1 MTKQRN
7 KLTIRGLL
15 FTLVILMGAL
25 GRVPLTASAA
35 ADLAVQITR
44 ADGNTATVTLKANDE
59 GYYEIGTADELYA
72 FAAAVNGGDNAIN
85 GKLIADIEVNKN
97 VLASDGSLNGDGSN
111 FRVWTP
117 IGPAGNGF
125 TGTFDGAGHT
135 ISGLY
140 FNDSNTNYVGL
151 FGHVGTDGRVQKVGV
166 TDFYFGGSI
175 EVGGIAGSN
184 NGTITNCYTT
194 GTVNGTRDVG
204 GVVGYNANTVASC
217 YNAGTTSSMWGKY
230 VGGIVGYNGSSNS
243 KVQSSFF
250 VNFTDNYGKVGIA
263 VGVDS
268 SGETL
273 GTVDNVD
280 GKDTKA
286 FASGEVAY
294 LLNGD
299 QTELVFKQTL
309 GTDAAPKFTGATVYK
324 AYIGCAGG
332 TVYSNDEAL
341 KDINVEHLYNNL
353 ICAFC
358 GEYESAI
365 QNADGYYEIDNAG
378 KLFWFAEKV
387 NEGDTGI
394 NGKLTADIVVNESVL
409 ADGSL
414 NGDVS
419 NFLAWKPI
427 GTSNAGFTG
436 TFDGAGHTIS
446 GLYFNDINTSYVG
459 LFGVVGTGGTIEKV
473 GVTDSYF
480 YGNRYVGGI
489 AGQNGGTIRNCYN
502 SGAIKGWGNG
512 SISDYYYI
520 GGVVGKN
527 TSKVENCYNVG
538 SVVSYGI
545 ASYAGGLVGSG
556 TVINSYSIEGAYS
569 SNNTGGGGGGGG
581 GGGSDDAEDDTD
593 SKTAEQFASGEVA
606 YLLNGDQTELVFK
619 QTLGTDTA
627 PNFTGE
633 PVYYLK
639 KCSSDDEVYSNV
651 NEVHN
656 FVGDTCEDCG
666 VGKTIVITMQAN
678 NEIGSWNG
686 AAITIKGNG
695 EVISENNTVDMYE
708 GSRTVE
714 FTCIPCKTYSF
725 YWKSG
730 YDENC
735 SFTISSGTKELFSCA
750 DAESLVLNDDN
761 SFFEYTL
768 LGTHDFPAESRTCQY
783 CNETCGVDFD
793 HAEENGTCSI
803 CQATLCE
810 VTAQLTNITS
820 DGTAWAVVNEEY
832 VARLTAEDGF
842 ELPETITVTIGGEAF
857 TAYTFREG
865 VLTIPAESVTGEITI
880 AAEALVLAQY
890 AIAINSTENGTVTA
904 DAETAAKGTTVT
916 LSITPATGYY
926 LTSLTVVDENEVE
939 VPVENNA
946 FVMPEASVTVTAV
959 FAKDYGDFV
968 IEGESDGWNVTDD
981 VLTFTQGGAYT
992 VSLADGKTETSQ
1004 VIVVDAEGVT
1014 LTLNQVTIKAPNG
1027 TYGDSWEG
1035 TVGTPGVCALTL
1047 NHDTALVLTG
1057 ENTLIGGNGGSHVG
1071 MMSSTGYAGGAGI
1084 SASTYMVTLSGEGSL
1099 TARGGD
1105 GEDSSG
1111 SSAGNGGAGID
1122 GSVTLYGGTVTVLGG
1137 TAGQDDSGSGNGETG
1152 AGLTGT
1158 ITVADG
1164 KMLKITAGASEASAE
1179 ETTVYGK
1186 EQYAEFAV
1194 ECTHT
1199 DTKDGLC
1206 VACGKIMDNISGV
1219 DSNSLNLKDNVEINY
1234 YMKLS
1239 SETISDET
1247 AYLQVT
1253 LPGGATE
1260 QIMLNT
1266 VSAEEDGSYKFTF
1279 DVDAAEM
1286 ADEFMVQVVSD
1297 NGGKVGNS
1305 FTYSVRNYADTIL
1318 SDDNYAP
1325 VQNVV
1330 KSMLNYGAYAQKYF
1344 NYNESDLANAGLD
1357 LTLEDVLSE
1366 DLVGY
1371 EKITNGSLPDGME
1384 YTGSSLLLESNV
1396 VIRHYFTIDREKVT
1410 ELPTVTGS
1418 WSNWGQKD
1426 GQYYLEQSVVAA
1438 KLDNALDLKIGD
1450 WQMSYSALSY
1460 VKAVL
1465 ENSSAYPQKLIDL
1478 LKALYHYSQEA
1489 SAYFNE

>member
-1 MTKQRN
+1 MTKKRN

-25 GRVPLTASAA
+25 GRVPLTVNAA
-35 ADLAVQITR
+35 EDLAVEITG
-44 ADGNTATVTLKANDE
+44 ADGTPASVTLKDADGD

-117 IGPAGNGF
+117 IGTGAYSF
-125 TGTFDGAGHT
+125 TGTFDGAGHI

-140 FNDSNTNYVGL
+140 FNDSSTNYVGL

-166 TDFYFGGSI
+166 TDSYFNGYNY
-175 EVGGIAGSN
+175 VGGIASIN
-184 NGTITNCYTT
+184 VGTIINCYST
-194 GTVNGTRDVG
+194 GTVKGMQGIG
-204 GVVGYNANTVASC
+204 GVVGWNDGTVASC
-217 YNAGTTSSMWGKY
+217 YSAGNNYCPATDY
-230 VGGIVGYNGSSNS
+230 VGGIVGYNSSINS
-243 KVQSSFF
+243 KVQNSFF
-250 VNFTDNYGKVGIA
+250 NSTLYNGMA
-263 VGVDS
+263 VGVDYS
-268 SGETL
+268 DETL
-273 GTVDNVD
+273 GTVDNVA
-280 GKDTKA
+280 GKDTAA

-309 GTDAAPKFTGATVYK
+309 GTDAAPNFTGESVYQ

-353 ICAFC
+353 VCAFC
-358 GEYESAI
+358 DEYESAI
-365 QNADGYYEIDNAG
+365 QNADGYYEIDNAS

-387 NEGDTGI
+387 NDGDTGI
-394 NGKLTADIVVNESVL
+394 NGKLTADIVVNENVL
-409 ADGSL
+409 VDGSL
-414 NGDVS
+414 NGDNS
-419 NFLAWKPI
+419 NFLVWTPI
-427 GTSNAGFTG
+427 GTSDAGFTG

-446 GLYFNDINTSYVG
+446 GLYFNDKNTSYVG

-527 TSKVENCYNVG
+527 TSTVENCYNVG
-538 SVVSYGI
+538 SVVSYGS

-569 SNNTGGGGGGGG
+569 SNNIGGGGGDIGGGGG

-619 QTLGTDTA
+619 QTLGTDAA

-678 NEIGSWNG
+678 DEIGSWNG
-686 AAITIKGNG
+686 AAITIKENG

-708 GSRTVE
+708 ELRTEE

-735 SFTISSGTKELFSCA
+735 FFTISSGTKELFHC
-750 DAESLVLNDDN
+750 DNAESLELNDEKM
-761 SFFEYTL
+761 FFEYTL

-820 DGTAWAVVNEEY
+820 DGAAWAVVNEEY
-832 VARLTAEDGF
+832 VARLTAEDGY

-857 TAYTFREG
+857 NAYTFREG

-904 DAETAAKGTTVT
+904 DAETAAKGTIVT

-926 LTSLTVVDENEVE
+926 LDSLTVVDENEVE

-1014 LTLNQVTIKAPNG
+1014 LTLNQITINAPEG

-1035 TVGTPGVCALTL
+1035 TDGTPGVCALTL
-1047 NHDTALVLTG
+1047 NYNTTLVLAG
-1057 ENTLIGGNGGSHVG
+1057 ENTLTGGNGGSYVG
-1071 MMSSTGYAGGAGI
+1071 GYSIIGYAGGAGI
-1084 SASTYMVTLSGEGSL
+1084 SASNYVVTVSGEGSL
-1099 TARGGD
+1099 NARGGN
-1105 GEDSSG
+1105 GADSSG

-1122 GSVTLYGGTVTVLGG
+1122 GSVTLNGGTITVLGG
-1137 TAGQDDSGSGNGETG
+1137 TAGQDDAGSGNGETG

-1164 KMLKITAGASEASAE
+1164 KVLKVTAGASEASAE
-1179 ETTVYGK
+1179 EKTVYRG

-1194 ECTHT
+1194 
-1199 DTKDGLC
+1199 C
-1206 VACGKIMDNISGV
+1206 VAAMAGESLSLKGDIGVNFYLKLDKDIDKENATVKFILPNGEEELEVSEVEFDNTRGA
-1219 DSNSLNLKDNVEINY
+1219 Y
-1234 YMKLS
+1234 KLS
-1239 SETISDET
+1239 T
-1247 AYLQVT
+1247 AV
-1253 LPGGATE
+1253 A
-1260 QIMLNT
+1260 
-1266 VSAEEDGSYKFTF
+1266 
-1279 DVDAAEM
+1279 AAEM
-1286 ADEFMVQVVSD
+1286 AETITVQVFTGDS
-1297 NGGKVGNS
+1297 NEAAEE
-1305 FTYSVRNYADTIL
+1305 FTYSVVDYARTIFE
-1318 SDDNYAP
+1318 DQATYAATVP
-1325 VQNVV
+1325 LMQT
-1330 KSMLNYGAYAQKYF
+1330 MLNYGAMAQTYF
-1344 NYNESDLANAGLD
+1344 DRNTEKPANAILDEYDLSTELSDISPNDLAQFEADIPENGLPEGISYAG
-1357 LTLEDVLSE
+1357 T
-1366 DLVGY
+1366 
-1371 EKITNGSLPDGME
+1371 
-1384 YTGSSLLLESNV
+1384 SLLLEAEV
-1396 VIRHYFTIDREKVT
+1396 TLRHYFTLEEGT
-1410 ELPTVTGS
+1410 ATPTVNNGWSGVERNGKYYAEKTGI
-1418 WSNWGQKD
+1418 
-1426 GQYYLEQSVVAA
+1426 VAA
-1438 KLDNALDLKIGD
+1438 ELGTMQSLTIGEGE
-1450 WQMSYSALSY
+1450 WTMKYSPLSY
-1460 VKAVL
+1460 VKKVL
-1465 ENSSAYPQKLIDL
+1465 EAETETRTGAKNLM
-1478 LKALYHYSQEA
+1478 KALYYYNQA
-1489 SAYFNE
+1489 ANTYFAN